1 MGPGHGSSLV
11 RPRQQALSSCSSL
24 QLHDAA
30 ELDPVKVNAKCLHE
44 GNVNRKER
52 VKFDSHARIHISQTG
67 TPLRMWS
74 KQFFQDGRHSVVAGA
89 RGHGHNRTGL
99 PAPAWIRVAAV
110 WRRSSPHPTPQTHSN
125 RVELTNRQSITIM
138 FVLIMFEAF
147 ESGRLV
153 SCSKYACALRDS
165 YRFKWSQGY
174 N

>member
-1 MGPGHGSSLV
+1 MPVGQLGSHKGQVVNQQAMIQSTSGVLHCLPPYGLFPHLSRIGMGAAHGSSLV

-52 VKFDSHARIHISQTG
+52 VKFDSHARIHMSQTG

-74 KQFFQDGRHSVVAGA
+74 KQFFQDGRQSGVAGA

-99 PAPAWIRVAAV
+99 PAPAWIRIAAG
-110 WRRSSPHPTPQTHSN
+110 WRKSIPHSTPQTH
-125 RVELTNRQSITIM
+125 
-138 FVLIMFEAF
+138 
-147 ESGRLV
+147 
-153 SCSKYACALRDS
+153 
-165 YRFKWSQGY
+165 
-174 N
+174 